1 MKKNLNVLFVGA
13 FNRGTKDG
21 SSGGQLFACTSLIE
35 SDLKNSINFIK
46 LDTTAETVPA
56 PPVYKRIPK
65 VFLRLSKFLY
75 SILFRKIDVV
85 LIFSSA
91 KLSFIEKGLMAYLA
105 SVVSKKVIFAPRS
118 GLILN
123 DYERSKFMKS
133 FIPFVV
139 RSSTYILCQSTNWK
153 EFYKSVSGEKDEKF
167 VIVNNWIDIAPYLQN
182 KETQINSTLEI
193 VYLGWLEEYK
203 GIRDL
208 LTALKILSQKQLNVD
223 FKCTIYGNGNLFE
236 EASQFIKDNGL
247 EQVAFLKGWAN
258 KEVKMNAFRTADIYI
273 LPSHYEGFPNA
284 LLEAMAS
291 QLPVVVTRIMS
302 VADIVQHG
310 VNGMIAEC
318 KDPASLAEQL
328 EKLLL
333 DENLRLEIAKNAR
346 ETVINKFTIQTAIQ
360 KLEKIFYETNHTI
373 L

>member
-1 MKKNLNVLFVGA
+1 
-13 FNRGTKDG
+13 
-21 SSGGQLFACTSLIE
+21 C
-35 SDLKNSINFIK
+35 NFIK
-46 LDTTAETVPA
+46 LDTTADTVPA

-65 VFLRLSKFLY
+65 VFLRLCKFTY
-75 SILFRKIDVV
+75 SIVFKQVDFV

-91 KLSFIEKGLMAYLA
+91 KLSFVEKGLMASLA
-105 SVVSKKVIFAPRS
+105 SFISKKVIFAPRS

-123 DYERSKFMKS
+123 DYERSKFMKV
-133 FIPFVV
+133 FIPFVIK
-139 RSSTYILCQSTNWK
+139 RSTYVLCQSESWK
-153 EFYKSVSGEKDEKF
+153 DFYQKMSGEKDGKF
-167 VIVNNWIDIAPYLQN
+167 IVINNWIDINPYLQK
-182 KETQINSTLEI
+182 KETKINDTIEI

-208 LTALKILSQKQLNVD
+208 LAALKILSQKQLNVD

-236 EASQFIKDNGL
+236 ESNQFIKDNGL
-247 EQVAFLKGWAN
+247 EQIAFLKGWAD
-258 KEVKMNAFRTADIYI
+258 KEAKMHAFRTSDIYI

-318 KDPASLAEQL
+318 KNPASLAEQL

-333 DENLRLEIAKNAR
+333 DETLRLEIAKNAVTNFQYVSLVKR
-346 ETVINKFTIQTAIQ
+346 STVVVEP
-360 KLEKIFYETNHTI
+360 EKADWD
-373 L
+373 LVWG